1 MRIISAFAVAAF
13 ALTGFAQAQVRVEP
27 QPSAFINAANAHGA
41 AMLFGRSGAFMIA
54 GGVVLGGTATFA
66 LEHDGTDLAVAA
78 GLIHPLANADGSVS
92 LTYAG
97 QSYAV
102 QMPAGLA
109 CPLGQ
114 FVARDGMIAYTIPKF
129 MDADSRRAM
138 MRAGLKHHR
147 VAQEFDGTPFEPLLH
162 AADFAETAPLPRGI
176 SQALTSGMN
185 TANGLDGFV
194 IQAADGTSVPIG
206 SLINTD
212 AQITYRVYL
221 MQGRHQTEIGG
232 VPLRYFWQLDR
243 SGAAG
248 VFAVEAF
255 AQNWPAGTGLSDLS
269 APGAKASQYD
279 IVNFFQVAG
288 LFHQLQLTNP
298 AQFHVFVETACG
310 RRT

>member
-1 MRIISAFAVAAF
+1 MRIIPAFAAAAF
-13 ALTGFAQAQVRVEP
+13 ILAAPVQAQVRVEP
-27 QPSAFINAANAHGA
+27 QPSTFINAANARSG

-54 GGVVLGGTATFA
+54 GGVVLGGTATFL
-66 LEHDGTDLAVAA
+66 LEHNGADVPVAA
-78 GLIHPLANADGSVS
+78 DRIHPVAGPDGAVS
-92 LTYAG
+92 LAYAG

-114 FVARDGMIAYTIPKF
+114 FVARDGIIAYTIPKF

-147 VAQEFDGTPFEPLLH
+147 VAQEFDGTPFEPLLR
-162 AADFAETAPLPRGI
+162 AADFAKTAPLPSGI
-176 SQALTSGMN
+176 AEALTSGMN
-185 TANGLDGFV
+185 NANGLNGFV
-194 IQAADGTSVPIG
+194 IQAADGTNMPIG

-255 AQNWPAGTGLSDLS
+255 AQDWPAGTRLSDLS
-269 APGAKASQYD
+269 APGTKASQYD

-298 AQFHVFVETACG
+298 VQFQAFVETVCG